1 METEAILAILV
12 SFASLLFGVYSG
24 MSSIRR
30 ATRAEQ
36 RREASEL
43 TMVIVKL
50 EDISAGV
57 GEIKSDISN
66 VKHDVKDLTGR
77 LIIAEQQ
84 IAEANKKIND
94 LQRR

>member
-1 METEAILAILV
+1 
-12 SFASLLFGVYSG
+12 